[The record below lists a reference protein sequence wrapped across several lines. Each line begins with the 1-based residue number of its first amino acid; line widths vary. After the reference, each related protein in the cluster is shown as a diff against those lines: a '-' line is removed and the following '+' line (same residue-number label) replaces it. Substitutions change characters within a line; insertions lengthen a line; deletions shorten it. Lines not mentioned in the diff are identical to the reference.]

1 MKDLEFLSSLL
12 DFQES
17 ADTDVRG
24 SPDHAMDGVFRAVPS
39 ALYTLRELFRN
50 T

>member
-39 ALYTLRELFRN
+39 ALHALQRLLRN
-50 T
+50 S